1 LFVSPACFLELLDY
15 RSLPCLNLFCFAC
28 TSLNGLMQST
38 LTKDNVTT
46 NNTHTDITEMATH
59 NNNQDND
66 TDIETEQWTTPRKE
80 KRHRESDELFEK
92 ARNSKKKPE
101 TNTTVI
107 HLTSQ
112 TNIRHISLIN
122 FTKWLD
128 NKFNIKPAQ
137 VKTTR
142 TNALRIECT
151 QAQASKLKLTT
162 EFEGLTITCSENK
175 PAINKNIKIIHG
187 IPTADTVDDIKTALT
202 DQQLQI
208 DDVRRYY
215 RLDPNTNTKVATQTV
230 QITFS
235 TTNNPESVTIGYR
248 RFKLNDYEPRAIR
261 CLNCM
266 QYGHT
271 SNRCNNRAKCSRCFA
286 SHKTEDCTAHTP
298 KEFCKDCH
306 ATDHRAGHKTCPKYK
321 ESKQTMQLAQRQHS
335 SYAMAAKAVRSGT
348 APQTSRSGKADITT
362 LGSPRHPSG
371 AARSHPPARGP
382 RDLLH
387 QPQHRD
393 EPRSQLST
401 QPPRDTTVHQQ
412 VPPPATACQQQHDT
426 ERDTPALHQPTEDSI
441 TKEQVDKL
449 AMALLSNKKFLH
461 VLLQVL
467 TVCRGNIDHEQQMD
481 DITDIMSTVAALYPD
496 VSYDMPTPERVIDA
510 VKDTEWG
517 DPANDHN

>member
-1 LFVSPACFLELLDY
+1 
-15 RSLPCLNLFCFAC
+15 
-28 TSLNGLMQST
+28 MQST

-286 SHKTEDCTAHTP
+286 SHKTEDCTTHTP

-371 AARSHPPARGP
+371 AARSHPLARGP

-401 QPPRDTTVHQQ
+401 QPPRDTTAHQQ

-496 VSYDMPTPERVIDA
+496 VSYDMPTIERVIDA